1 MHTDA
6 LFIYANR
13 KFAQRVFYMYM
24 TIESLHSVPS
34 VVCVHI
40 KFAMH
45 RNSVSAERDGPFG
58 TPVVSAHK

>member
-1 MHTDA
+1 
-6 LFIYANR
+6 
-13 KFAQRVFYMYM
+13 M
-24 TIESLHSVPS
+24 TIESLHSVSS